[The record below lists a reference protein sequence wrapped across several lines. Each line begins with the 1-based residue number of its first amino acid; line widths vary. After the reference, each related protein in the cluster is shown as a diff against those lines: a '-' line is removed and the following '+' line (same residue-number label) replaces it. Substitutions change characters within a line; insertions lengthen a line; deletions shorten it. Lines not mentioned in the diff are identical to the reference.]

1 MQPCSAKV
9 DLDPLCLSTKRNGV
23 RRWIMQCAV
32 PEYPDPDKDKCCEY
46 HSNDSFK
53 HRNRVTEVA
62 SYLSTYVSSAVA
74 GYVEY
79 HVRVNYSQIRSR
91 ADLRN
96 GQLVR
101 ILDVKCRILSSNMAL
116 TRMYPS
122 TGPVEQTVSES
133 LESITIGS
141 GQASCCVLLD
151 AAKWFVKRR
160 NKKTQG
166 LSKSC
171 STLCRVFL
179 SLVNRVKSLAV

>member
-74 GYVEY
+74 GYVE
-79 HVRVNYSQIRSR
+79 
-91 ADLRN
+91 
-96 GQLVR
+96 
-101 ILDVKCRILSSNMAL
+101 
-116 TRMYPS
+116 
-122 TGPVEQTVSES
+122 
-133 LESITIGS
+133 
-141 GQASCCVLLD
+141 
-151 AAKWFVKRR
+151 
-160 NKKTQG
+160 
-166 LSKSC
+166 
-171 STLCRVFL
+171 
-179 SLVNRVKSLAV
+179 